1 MSPLLRA
8 AVGCDHPRQ
17 GITAAQPKLGLCGQA
32 PQLAAG
38 CSRPSMLASA
48 PEPPLPSAWQVQ
60 ISNSLQ
66 LFYCS
71 THYVETEA
79 FMEMT

>member
-8 AVGCDHPRQ
+8 PVGCNRPGQR
-17 GITAAQPKLGLCGQA
+17 ITAAQPKLRLCGRV

-38 CSRPSMLASA
+38 RSRPSMLASA

-60 ISNSLQ
+60 ISNILQ
-66 LFYCS
+66 LFYSS
-71 THYVETEA
+71 TH
-79 FMEMT
+79 